1 LRWTDKLKFM
11 MVGSLPGKSAAPIFN
26 GRRLQLRRLAH
37 KIVAELLGL
46 VASVVH
52 AEAAADGRGAVGEN
66 IVGKTDARS
75 PIRPAVGYHA
85 RRIILIDG
93 SQHHPVI
100 ERTHARSD
108 GTDGGAG
115 INGARYRVDAH
126 SLAADYHRANQLHR
140 LGGIVGAGHEAVH
153 QVVPVVV
160 IDPGRKLRQKAD
172 VGLADGKI
180 AAVEPDI
187 PAESGLDVINRV
199 PGMGTLE
206 IGAPADI
213 ALLAIEDGNFQLID
227 SQKNVVNAA
236 ERIVSRLTVCRGRR
250 VTTPL

>member
-1 LRWTDKLKFM
+1 M
-11 MVGSLPGKSAAPIFN
+11 M
-26 GRRLQLRRLAH
+26 LRRSLFKA
-37 KIVAELLGL
+37 LG
-46 VASVVH
+46 VVPL
-52 AEAAADGRGAVGEN
+52 AAAQSRL
-66 IVGKTDARS
+66 S
-75 PIRPAVGYHA
+75 PAQERQ
-85 RRIILIDG
+85 RRYDILIK
-93 SQHHPVI
+93 
-100 ERTHARSD
+100 
-108 GTDGGAG
+108 
-115 INGARYRVDAH
+115 NG
-126 SLAADYHRANQLHR
+126 
-140 LGGIVGAGHEAVH
+140 E
-153 QVVPVVV
+153 V

-172 VGLADGKI
+172 VGVADGKI